1 MAKVTKPA
9 IKINPVVVGKVFQPN
24 QQQADIVLTNSK
36 VKLQGT
42 KIEIFGSANNLLAT
56 FDSKTSNFIVHK
68 KLMVGNLDVLD
79 KLKDLETRVKNLEP

>member
-1 MAKVTKPA
+1 MAKVTKPE
-9 IKINPVVVGKVFQPN
+9 IKINPVVVGQVFQPI

-36 VKLQGT
+36 VKLQGA

-68 KLMVGNLDVLD
+68 RLMVGNLDVLN